1 MSNPDLATRPVFVH
15 VHVPK
20 SGGTSLN
27 TLLNHWFGG
36 RIQWM
41 QFSDPTRMFT
51 QGEMDDYVWRNIQ
64 VDCITSHHFRVFP
77 PVIAGRPALYLALLR
92 NPVDC
97 LISLARHTM
106 RETPKLTPE
115 FRSVLPAN
123 LDELNVAGLLSY
135 WINEALESA
144 DSELFFGASFSRMF
158 FEKTVES
165 LGLGNEKRVVSKTD
179 QAWSQWVAK
188 GVAVAQLNQFF
199 FVGDFANLAGEIQ
212 RLAELLKPFGF
223 ACQETDLPW
232 ERRSAGQPFVSLEE
246 EQKFRAQL
254 EEVLLIDREVY
265 RHFFPN

>member
-97 LISLARHTM
+97 LISLARYTM

-212 RLAELLKPFGF
+212 RLAELLKPFGL
-223 ACQETDLPW
+223 ACPETDLAW
-232 ERRSAGQPFVSLEE
+232 ERRSAGQPFVSPEE